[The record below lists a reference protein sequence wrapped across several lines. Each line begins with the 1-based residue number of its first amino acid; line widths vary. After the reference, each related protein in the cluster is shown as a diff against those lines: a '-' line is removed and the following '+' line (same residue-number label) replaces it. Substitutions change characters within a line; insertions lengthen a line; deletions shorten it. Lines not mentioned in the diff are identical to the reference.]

1 MPIKFTEEQEMFRE
15 TARNFSQKDVEPLA
29 NAIDRDDTIP
39 TALYKKA
46 AELGFYGLYTPEA
59 YGGLGQNLTS
69 ACLVLEE
76 IAKASPSLAGI
87 LSVQWLLC
95 PKTMDMIG
103 TEEQKQRFLTASA
116 TGEKAMAWSS
126 TEPSGT
132 IYHRKH
138 QARIT
143 PDGNGYRLDGVKIF
157 CTQGEADTFLV
168 FTKSEKDGRVGYGG
182 VIVERGMEGFKP
194 AKPEDKLGWRGTN
207 TGTIV
212 YDNIYIPAEN
222 LLGDFYTARQ
232 DVTLAN
238 SLGSMGHSATSLGCL
253 EGMFDKTV
261 AYVKDRE
268 LYGAPMSRLQPV
280 SYWLAEIWAKIEAC
294 RALLYATA
302 ASYDD
307 GRPDELG
314 ASACKAYIGDTAA
327 ECTSK
332 LLQLWGGS
340 GIMNDT
346 GVNRYYRDAKTKL
359 IAEGSS
365 EIHYDGI
372 ASYVLGIE
380 GNMSFEMDQPKK

>member
-1 MPIKFTEEQEMFRE
+1 MAMKFTEEQEMFRE
-15 TARNFSQKDVEPLA
+15 TARNFAQREVEPLA
-29 NAIDRDDTIP
+29 NAIDRDEAIP
-39 TALYKKA
+39 TALYKRA
-46 AELGFYGLYTPEA
+46 GELGFYGLYTPEA

-76 IAKASPSLAGI
+76 IAKASPSLSGI

-95 PKTMDMIG
+95 PKTLDMIG
-103 TEEQKQRFLTASA
+103 TEEQKRRFLTTSA

-138 QARIT
+138 QAKIT
-143 PDGNGYRLDGVKIF
+143 ADGNGYRLNGVKIF

-168 FTKSEKDGRVGYGG
+168 FTKSEKDGKVGYGG

-207 TGTIV
+207 TGTII
-212 YDNIYIPAEN
+212 YDDIYIPAEN
-222 LLGDFYTARQ
+222 LLGDFYTARA
-232 DVTLAN
+232 DVLAAN
-238 SLGSMGHSATSLGCL
+238 SLGSMGHSASALGCL
-253 EGMFDKTV
+253 EGLFDKTV

-268 LYGAPMSRLQPV
+268 LYGGPMSRLQPV
-280 SYWLAEIWAKIEAC
+280 SYWLAEIWAKTEAC
-294 RALLYATA
+294 RALLYTVA
-302 ASYDD
+302 AAYDD

-314 ASACKAYIGDTAA
+314 ASACKAYICDTAF

-346 GVNRYYRDAKTKL
+346 GVNRYFRDAKTKL

-380 GNMSFEMDQPKK
+380 GNLSFEMDQPSR